1 VYAIKVELKLN
12 NSECSLMARHSGYAR
27 FCYNLAL
34 SIYMG
39 VMDVKVSSSR
49 KLAQIQKL
57 LPTSS
62 KNSQN
67 IYQ

>member
-1 VYAIKVELKLN
+1 MYAIKVELKLN

-49 KLAQIQKL
+49 KLAQIKK
-57 LPTSS
+57 TVTNFI
-62 KNSQN
+62 K
-67 IYQ
+67 